1 MKPAQPD
8 LFDPPARPVP
18 TSRAAARAIRGDPA
32 RGQRLR
38 LRQYLEDRGDRG
50 ATQEE
55 AAVALRMGRP
65 TCCARF
71 WELEQV
77 GLAQKSE
84 RTRPTS
90 SGRAAV
96 VYVYR
101 RILGDG

>member
-1 MKPAQPD
+1 MRPRQTD
-8 LFDPPARPVP
+8 LFDPPSRPVP

-38 LRQYLEDRGDRG
+38 LRQYLEDQGALG

-55 AAVALRMGRP
+55 AATALRMGRP
-65 TCCARF
+65 TMCARI

-77 GLAQKSE
+77 GLAVKTE
-84 RTRPTS
+84 ATRPTT

-101 RILGDG
+101 SLQHG

>member
-1 MKPAQPD
+1 MKLRQAD
-8 LFDPPARPVP
+8 LFDPPARAVP

-38 LRQYLEDRGDRG
+38 LRQYLEDRGALG

-55 AAVALRMGRP
+55 AATALRMGRP
-65 TCCARF
+65 TMCARA
-71 WELEQV
+71 WELEQCGV
-77 GLAQKSE
+77 IEKTD

-90 SGRAAV
+90 SGRQAV

-101 RILGDG
+101 RIVP

>member
-1 MKPAQPD
+1 MSAQRD
-8 LFDPPARPVP
+8 LFEPPARAVP

-38 LRQYLEDRGDRG
+38 LRQYLEARGDHG

-55 AAVALRMGRP
+55 AAAALRMGRP
-65 TCCARF
+65 TMCARM
-71 WELEQV
+71 WELEQT
-77 GLAQKSE
+77 GLAQKTD

>member
-1 MKPAQPD
+1 MVRQGD

-38 LRQYLEDRGDRG
+38 LRQYLEDRGEQG

-65 TCCARF
+65 TMCARM
-71 WELEQV
+71 WELEQS
-77 GLAQKSE
+77 GLIRKTD
-84 RTRPTS
+84 RTRATA
-90 SGRAAV
+90 SGRAAI
-96 VYVYR
+96 VYTYR
-101 RILGDG
+101 GIGHG